1 MHPELIQSPVVVTNS
16 TGIHGPVVAEHAI
29 AVLLAL
35 AKRLPQAMRY
45 QAKKLWSQEHL
56 WKERPR
62 PREVEGAT
70 VAVVCMRSIGTEF
83 AHPANALRTTV
94 LTHRDNP
101 HNTNTK

>member
-1 MHPELIQSPVVVTNS
+1 MGIQ
-16 TGIHGPVVAEHAI
+16 GPVVAEHAI

-45 QAKKLWSQEHL
+45 QAKKVWSQERL

-70 VAVVCMRSIGTEF
+70 VAVVGMGSIGREVARRAT
-83 AHPANALRTTV
+83 ALGMTV
-94 LTHRDNP
+94 LGVRQNSAQGHRVAARVFG
-101 HNTNTK
+101 HSRAGEVL

>member
-1 MHPELIQSPVVVTNS
+1 MYPERSQSPVVVNNS
-16 TGIHGPVVAEHAI
+16 AGIHGPGVAEHAI

-45 QAKKLWSQEHL
+45 QAKKVWSQEQL

-70 VAVVCMRSIGTEF
+70 VAVVGMGSIGRKF
-83 AHPANALRTTV
+83 ARRANALGMTG
-94 LTHRDNP
+94 LALP
-101 HNTNTK
+101 